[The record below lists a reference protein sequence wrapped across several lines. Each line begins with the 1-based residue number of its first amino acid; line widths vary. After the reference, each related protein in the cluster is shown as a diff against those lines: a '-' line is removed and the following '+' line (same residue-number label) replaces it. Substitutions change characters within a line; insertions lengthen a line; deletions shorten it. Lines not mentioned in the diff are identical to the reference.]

1 MACRVGVEHLQRPGK
16 RSQLGMG
23 KRLSAGDW
31 AVHKKLAA
39 NIRRERRRK
48 GWTIEQL
55 AEQSGITDRKLRRLE
70 TGEIVEPGRHI
81 ICLLV
86 TLGCGPDRLFSGIDN
101 IISRHR
107 SDAARARRA
116 VPRPK
121 TVKKRR
127 VKKS

>member
-1 MACRVGVEHLQRPGK
+1 
-16 RSQLGMG
+16 MG
-23 KRLSAGDW
+23 KRLSAGDSP
-31 AVHKKLAA
+31 VHKKLAA

-70 TGEIVEPGRHI
+70 TGEIVVPGRHI